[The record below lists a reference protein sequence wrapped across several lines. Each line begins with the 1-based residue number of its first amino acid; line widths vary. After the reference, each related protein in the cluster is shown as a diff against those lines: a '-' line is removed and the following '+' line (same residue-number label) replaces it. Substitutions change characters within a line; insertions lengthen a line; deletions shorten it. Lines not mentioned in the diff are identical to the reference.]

1 MSLLAPHAACPRV
14 STMARLVP
22 RVGLVWD
29 VFRKTNALLDCGES
43 QELSWIG
50 TVDVTRIGEA
60 ELYLITDILPL
71 RQISSR
77 SQTVLDAEALGVVI
91 DQWIAEHPTE
101 KIPWKFWGHVHP
113 FSSTTASDVDT
124 AQMERFI
131 AGQWTP
137 EFFLRG
143 IFSSR
148 PTHGQATR
156 RAEFTLFHYGKGVQI
171 DDLPWDVMDMEETGR
186 AAAQLEKVVIPEA
199 PVVPYSTTWTA
210 PSAKPDGTAGSRTYE
225 RLFLPPGEQQPPEAA
240 EAVDSVLDGDG
251 ERPWILC
258 CPSPVDW
265 PASARKEFV

>member
-1 MSLLAPHAACPRV
+1 MSLLAPHEARPRV

-29 VFRKTNALLDCGES
+29 VFRKTNTFLNCCES

-50 TVDVTRIGEA
+50 TVDVRRIEEA

-71 RQISSR
+71 RQVSSASR
-77 SQTVLDAEALGVVI
+77 TVLDAEAFGEVI
-91 DQWIAEHPTE
+91 DQWIAEHPNE

-148 PTHGQATR
+148 PAHGLATR

-171 DDLPWDVMDMEETGR
+171 DDLPWDVMDAEQTCR
-186 AAAQLEKVVIPEA
+186 AAAQLEKLVIPET
-199 PVVPYSTTWTA
+199 PVVPCSA
-210 PSAKPDGTAGSRTYE
+210 PR
-225 RLFLPPGEQQPPEAA
+225 AA
-240 EAVDSVLDGDG
+240 TSSE

-258 CPSPVDW
+258 CTPPVDW
-265 PASARKEFV
+265 QASPARKESV